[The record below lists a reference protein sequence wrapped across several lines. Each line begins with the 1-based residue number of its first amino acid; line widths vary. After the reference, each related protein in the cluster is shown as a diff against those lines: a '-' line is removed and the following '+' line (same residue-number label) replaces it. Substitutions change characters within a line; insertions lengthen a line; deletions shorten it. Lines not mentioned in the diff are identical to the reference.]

1 MARLTHLNRNSPV
14 RGANSAGSQGTRRAS
29 LVAPPPPPRAAAL
42 ARSVGAP
49 SPQATKRVLHRIRD
63 QCGAETMPIKTL
75 PRCDAPPSGHC
86 TRRPPEPG
94 AHHPDEEQC
103 TESRTVTGGTM
114 HAAIQGLPTQRHPF
128 HAPAQ
133 SPPASHPICDP
144 ANPRPK
150 VQGIHTS
157 PVGFPPSSATSW
169 PSTSCSGPHRRTA
182 ARDRAFPVTALPLPS
197 RQCNSS
203 DPPPI
208 VPV

>member
-1 MARLTHLNRNSPV
+1 LSSSLALGTDGRPAPAFPPSVMSACPNLRPDPSVTRPGMAMARLTHLNRNSPV

-133 SPPASHPICDP
+133 SP
-144 ANPRPK
+144 
-150 VQGIHTS
+150 
-157 PVGFPPSSATSW
+157 
-169 PSTSCSGPHRRTA
+169 
-182 ARDRAFPVTALPLPS
+182 
-197 RQCNSS
+197 
-203 DPPPI
+203 
-208 VPV
+208 